1 MAENLA
7 VARDANA
14 RSADQAQAEPMWLM
28 PVDMVRDPLSERVI
42 QAGSRWA
49 GIASFVVA
57 LGAVLLWLL
66 G

>member
-1 MAENLA
+1 MAKKLVMA
-7 VARDANA
+7 SDADA
-14 RSADQAQAEPMWLM
+14 GAAEQAQPMWLM
-28 PVDMVRDPLSERVI
+28 PADIDEPFSERVI

-57 LGAVLLWLL
+57 LGAVGFWLL

>member
-1 MAENLA
+1 VAENLV

-28 PVDMVRDPLSERVI
+28 PADMVRDSLSERMI
-42 QAGSRWA
+42 QAGSRWV
-49 GIASFVVA
+49 GIASFAVA
-57 LGAVLLWLL
+57 LGAVALWLL

>member
-1 MAENLA
+1 VADNL
-7 VARDANA
+7 VMARDADA
-14 RSADQAQAEPMWLM
+14 GSADQVQAEPMWLM
-28 PVDMVRDPLSERVI
+28 PADLGEPIAERLI

-57 LGAVLLWLL
+57 LGAVGLWLL

>member
-1 MAENLA
+1 MAKKLVMANDA
-7 VARDANA
+7 DARVAE
-14 RSADQAQAEPMWLM
+14 QAQAQPMWLM
-28 PVDMVRDPLSERVI
+28 PADVNEPLSERLV

-57 LGAVLLWLL
+57 LGAVGLWLL

>member
-1 MAENLA
+1 MAK
-7 VARDANA
+7 DADAGSADNA
-14 RSADQAQAEPMWLM
+14 RAEPMWLM
-28 PVDMVRDPLSERVI
+28 PADLGEPIAERVI

-57 LGAVLLWLL
+57 LVAIGLWLL

>member
-7 VARDANA
+7 MASDAEA
-14 RSADQAQAEPMWLM
+14 GLAERGQAEPMWLM
-28 PVDMVRDPLSERVI
+28 PADFREPIAERLI
-42 QAGSRWA
+42 ETGSRWA

-57 LGAVLLWLL
+57 LGAVGLWLL

>member
-1 MAENLA
+1 MAKKLVMASDAETG
-7 VARDANA
+7 VAEQA
-14 RSADQAQAEPMWLM
+14 RAPMWLM
-28 PVDMVRDPLSERVI
+28 PADVSEPLSERMI

-57 LGAVLLWLL
+57 LGAIGLWLL

>member
-1 MAENLA
+1 MAENLM
-7 VARDANA
+7 VARDADA
-14 RSADQAQAEPMWLM
+14 GPADQMQAEPMWLM
-28 PVDMVRDPLSERVI
+28 PADLREPIAERLV

-57 LGAVLLWLL
+57 LGAVGLWLL

>member
-1 MAENLA
+1 
-7 VARDANA
+7 
-14 RSADQAQAEPMWLM
+14 MWLM
-28 PVDMVRDPLSERVI
+28 PADVVRDPLSERVI